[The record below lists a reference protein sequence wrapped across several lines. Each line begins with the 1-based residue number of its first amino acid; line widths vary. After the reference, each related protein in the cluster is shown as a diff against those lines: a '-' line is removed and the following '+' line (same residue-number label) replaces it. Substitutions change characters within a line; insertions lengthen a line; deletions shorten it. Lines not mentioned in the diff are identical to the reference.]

1 MLAPQSNASRTTG
14 LPKGAILT
22 HGSLPNNAK
31 DIVRD
36 WGFTDADVNLH
47 ALPFYHVHGLYY
59 SLHCSLFSHS
69 TIIAVRSV
77 RNLAYPGEFLP
88 TLPKVSN

>member
-1 MLAPQSNASRTTG
+1 MFFLFQACTTIEHAEVSDPASVCYTSGTTG

-22 HGSLPNNAK
+22 YGSLSNNAK

-69 TIIAVRSV
+69 TIIAVRS
-77 RNLAYPGEFLP
+77 
-88 TLPKVSN
+88 